1 MCVPSGA
8 RSGIVEGIAT
18 GTGHDGECA
27 PVKADAAHFLPQPP
41 TQKIV
46 SPVM

>member
-8 RSGIVEGIAT
+8 QSVIVEGSAT
-18 GTGHDGECA
+18 GTGHDGVCA
-27 PVKADAAHFLPQPP
+27 PVKPDAAHFLPQPP